1 MTTNV
6 IFLSMDIAILLFQTV
21 GFACNGV
28 ILFMFLKVKELRRR
42 PSLRIALFLTVSHFV
57 YDLISLPCII
67 YMTCSWKTERI
78 DMDPYVFLFI
88 SVPMPVLLKINLTL
102 TVAVAFERALAL
114 YTPVI
119 YRGLRL
125 SSYALA
131 CFVLGSILGAVDVA
145 VEFSVSPFRR
155 VLNCGN
161 IGCFAGHRFLQFWGV
176 GNTVMGLLVVC
187 LTVLV
192 LLKLHRIQRH
202 TPIHHCASKEAPKK
216 LNQANLTTLGILVS
230 SFVFLTIP
238 SIAVGVV
245 NMFGFSVFDSIG
257 PFYTLCLVCT
267 GICNCVVYIAM
278 NKELLTVAKRVLRGM
293 DAYSNTEHTI
303 FRMSTAVS
311 S

>member
-102 TVAVAFERALAL
+102 TVAVAFERALA
-114 YTPVI
+114 
-119 YRGLRL
+119 
-125 SSYALA
+125 
-131 CFVLGSILGAVDVA
+131 
-145 VEFSVSPFRR
+145 
-155 VLNCGN
+155 
-161 IGCFAGHRFLQFWGV
+161 
-176 GNTVMGLLVVC
+176 
-187 LTVLV
+187 
-192 LLKLHRIQRH
+192 
-202 TPIHHCASKEAPKK
+202 
-216 LNQANLTTLGILVS
+216 NLTTLGILVS

>member
-6 IFLSMDIAILLFQTV
+6 IFLSMYIAILLFQTV
-21 GFACNGV
+21 GFACNGI
-28 ILFMFLKVKELRRR
+28 ILFMFLN
-42 PSLRIALFLTVSHFV
+42 PSIPA
-57 YDLISLPCII
+57 LPCVI

-176 GNTVMGLLVVC
+176 GNT
-187 LTVLV
+187 
-192 LLKLHRIQRH
+192 
-202 TPIHHCASKEAPKK
+202 
-216 LNQANLTTLGILVS
+216 ANLTTLGILVS

-267 GICNCVVYIAM
+267 GRSYF
-278 NKELLTVAKRVLRGM
+278 
-293 DAYSNTEHTI
+293 AYFRI
-303 FRMSTAVS
+303 F
-311 S
+311 